1 MRQKKAKAI
10 KKQVYKDQ
18 STRRSGRTYVLLNG
32 AKPQPSWGRATFPI
46 NPVGTIANDPD
57 SLRAKYQQRK
67 KESI

>member
-10 KKQVYKDQ
+10 KKQVYKDH

-32 AKPQPSWGRATFPI
+32 ARPQPVLGGATLYPT
-46 NPVGTIANDPD
+46 GTIANDPD

>member
-18 STRRSGRTYVLLNG
+18 STRRSGRTEVLLNG
-32 AKPQPSWGRATFPI
+32 AKPQTIRGGVTL
-46 NPVGTIANDPD
+46 NPVGTIVNDPD

>member
-32 AKPQPSWGRATFPI
+32 AKPQPSWIGVTF

-57 SLRAKYQQRK
+57 ALRAKYQQRK
-67 KESI
+67 KESR